1 MRFWG
6 GSSVSTLGSQVTY
19 LALPWLV
26 LQLTH
31 SPFQLGL
38 VGALD
43 MLAFPLFGLLVGV
56 YADRWDRRVILL
68 TADLVRFA
76 VLASIPLAAALHVL
90 TLAQIYVVAFIAG
103 VGRVW
108 FEVAHYST
116 IPDLVSRSLV
126 VEGNSALE
134 VTEGVSTLVGP
145 SLGGALIKLFGA
157 ANAILADAFSFLIAV
172 VAWFTLPSRVTS
184 ERPAE
189 HGLLAQIA
197 AGLTWIRYQRV
208 VLENLLAAVAL
219 NITFAAVTTVFV
231 FYTQHELH
239 LDAARTGLLLGIA
252 GVGPII
258 TAVLAPWLRRR
269 FRAGQLL
276 IIDMVITGPLVLLL
290 DIAPGLPAVMA
301 FVVVAVAL
309 ALAFGSGILARIV
322 LRSYVQASAPPLLLA
337 RVNASLRVVAWGS
350 VPVGALLGGTL
361 TQLVGIRWTIALAGA
376 LCIGFSL
383 WFAVASETKTI

>member
-1 MRFWG
+1 M
-6 GSSVSTLGSQVTY
+6 GSQVTY

-56 YADRWDRRVILL
+56 YGDRWDRRVILL
-68 TADLVRFA
+68 VADLVRFA
-76 VLASIPLAAALHVL
+76 VLATIPVAAALHLL
-90 TLAQIYVVAFIAG
+90 TVAQIYLVAFIAG
-103 VGRVW
+103 IGRVW

-145 SLGGALIKLFGA
+145 SLGGWLIKLFGA
-157 ANAILADAFSFLIAV
+157 ANAILADALSFLIAA
-172 VAWFTLPSRVTS
+172 VAWFTLPSRVAVD
-184 ERPAE
+184 RPAE
-189 HGLLAQIA
+189 HGLIAQLA
-197 AGLTWIRYQRV
+197 AGLRWIRHQRV
-208 VLENLLAAVAL
+208 VLENLLAAVVL
-219 NITFAAVTTVFV
+219 NVTFAAVTTLFV

-258 TAVLAPWLRRR
+258 AAVLAPRLRRR

-276 IIDMVITGPLVLLL
+276 IIDMVVTGPLLLLL
-290 DIAPGLPAVMA
+290 DVAPGLPAVGA
-301 FVVVAVAL
+301 FVLVTAAL
-309 ALAFGSGILARIV
+309 ALAFGTAILARIV
-322 LRSYVQASAPPLLLA
+322 LRSYVQANAPPLLLA

-361 TQLVGIRWTIALAGA
+361 TQLAGIRWTIGLAGA

-383 WFAVASETKTI
+383 WFALASQTKTI

>member
-1 MRFWG
+1 
-6 GSSVSTLGSQVTY
+6 
-19 LALPWLV
+19 
-26 LQLTH
+26 
-31 SPFQLGL
+31 
-38 VGALD
+38 

-56 YADRWDRRVILL
+56 YADRWDRRLILVV
-68 TADLVRFA
+68 ADLVRFA
-76 VLASIPLAAALHVL
+76 VLSSIPLAAALHVL

-145 SLGGALIKLFGA
+145 SVGGSLIKLFGA
-157 ANAILADAFSFLIAV
+157 ANAILVDALSFLIAV
-172 VAWFTLPSRVTS
+172 VAWFTLPSRITL
-184 ERPAE
+184 ERPLE
-189 HGLLAQIA
+189 HGLLAQIG
-197 AGLTWIRYQRV
+197 AGLQWIRQQRV
-208 VLENLLAAVAL
+208 VLENLLAAVVL
-219 NITFAAVTTVFV
+219 NITFAAVTTLFV
-231 FYTQHELH
+231 FYSQHELQ

-252 GVGPII
+252 GAGPII
-258 TAVLAPWLRRR
+258 AAVLAPRLRRR

-276 IIDMVITGPLVLLL
+276 IVDMVITGPLLLLL
-290 DIAPGLPAVMA
+290 DLAPNLPAVAA
-301 FVVVAVAL
+301 FALVAAAL
-309 ALAFGSGILARIV
+309 GLAFGSAILARIV

-337 RVNASLRVVAWGS
+337 RVNASLRVVSWGS

-361 TQLVGIRWTIALAGA
+361 TQLAGIRWTIGLAAA

-383 WFAVASETKTI
+383 WFGLGSQTKTI